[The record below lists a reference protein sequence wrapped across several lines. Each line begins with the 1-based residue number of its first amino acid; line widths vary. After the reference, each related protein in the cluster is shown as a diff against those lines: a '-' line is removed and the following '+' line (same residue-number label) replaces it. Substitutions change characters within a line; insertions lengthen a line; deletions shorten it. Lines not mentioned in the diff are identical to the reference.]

1 MNKKNKAEVRR
12 RTKIV
17 LQKAALK
24 HSSEVENLNRKLIEK
39 DTEISKL
46 NEVAKNTVAIVANLN
61 SQLESSVQEL
71 EKKSDENI
79 LLSKKI
85 GQVNEELTIK
95 SEALTLKEKEYS
107 KLVNQN
113 DAFSKQYNVIQD
125 ENEALRLENI
135 QLQKQI
141 IDYDSKLS
149 DKKREIEEKDDLIK
163 YLKTPWYRRIFKRGT
178 I

>member
-1 MNKKNKAEVRR
+1 MNKKNKSEVKR
-12 RTKIV
+12 RTKLV

-39 DTEISKL
+39 DTEISNL
-46 NEVAKNTVAIVANLN
+46 NELAKNTVAIVANLN
-61 SQLESSVQEL
+61 SQLESSVKEL

-107 KLVNQN
+107 KLVNLN
-113 DAFSKQYNVIQD
+113 AAFSKQYNVIQD
-125 ENEALRLENI
+125 ENAALRLENI

-141 IDYDSKLS
+141 IDYDSKLN
-149 DKKREIEEKDDLIK
+149 DKKREIEEKDDLIEK
-163 YLKTPWYRRIFKRGT
+163 LKRPWYRKIFG
-178 I
+178 